1 MKNRIGE
8 KSIAKCGTEM
18 IIIEY
23 NNSNDILI
31 EFQDEFHYRTRCQYH
46 NFKEGLVKNY
56 YARNTYG
63 VGYLGTKNG
72 KKVSMKNNGKTTR
85 EYTLWTNMLRRC
97 YYIDDEC
104 YKNCEVCER
113 WHCYANFLEDLPL
126 IEGYELWINN
136 NNYELDKDF
145 KQQGAEYKIY
155 SIETCIFIPKNEN
168 TKMSGTNTS
177 NKNKIKI
184 YGINIKTGER
194 TRDFDTIKEASE
206 EFGVNKGAISQC
218 VNGKTKSSC
227 GYKWYKIDD
236 EN

>member
-1 MKNRIGE
+1 MK
-8 KSIAKCGTEM
+8 K
-18 IIIEY
+18 
-23 NNSNDILI
+23 
-31 EFQDEFHYRTRCQYH
+31 
-46 NFKEGLVKNY
+46 
-56 YARNTYG
+56 
-63 VGYLGTKNG
+63 
-72 KKVSMKNNGKTTR
+72 NGKTTR

-145 KQQGAEYKIY
+145 KQQGTEYKIY

-168 TKMSGTNTS
+168 TKMSGTNTG

-184 YGINIKTGER
+184 YGEAFGEI
-194 TRDFDTIKEASE
+194 FPNLY
-206 EFGVNKGAISQC
+206 FV
-218 VNGKTKSSC
+218 
-227 GYKWYKIDD
+227 
-236 EN
+236 